1 MDKSDAVMRISA
13 FGSHEIALG
22 DFVLTVMSAI
32 TTVVL
37 IKAFNSWIIAQAGSY
52 DSSGANFRLRR

>member
-1 MDKSDAVMRISA
+1 MRISA
-13 FGSHEIALG
+13 FGSHEIALD
-22 DFVLTVMSAI
+22 DFVLTVVSAI
-32 TTVVL
+32 TVVL